1 MAEKNI
7 SQSQQVYTQTQ
18 QAFDAW
24 KKVVDDQL
32 ARMGSM
38 YEEMAK
44 FEGKGVEQARNA
56 IDEFSKLMKESLS
69 YATQFSGEWRRV
81 TLEATRRTAELMTPR
96 V

>member
-1 MAEKNI
+1 MADKSF

-24 KKVVDDQL
+24 KKVVDENI

-38 YEEMAK
+38 YEELAK
-44 FEGKGVEQARNA
+44 FEGKGVDQARTA
-56 IDEFSKLMKESLS
+56 IDEFSKLCKESLS
-69 YATQFSGEWRRV
+69 YATQFSSEWRRV
-81 TLEATRRTAELMTPR
+81 SLEATRRTAELMTPR